1 MPRRALLAIATI
13 SALLGSEARQ
23 SRPLGCS
30 TAQIRGAK
38 YATCEIPAASLP
50 KLEIASR
57 DRAGAPIG
65 TVRRLDSLLS
75 AAGRR
80 LRFATNAGIFDS
92 AGTPT
97 GLLVVNGEVARNLDT
112 TSGPSDDRPICER
125 ANFYCPPNGV
135 FFVADDGAHVWTT
148 AAFLARYGVTPRP
161 NAIRLAT
168 QSGPMLLRAG
178 QLARPFNARSASRL
192 VRNGVCVRVDGT
204 VLLALV
210 DRVNLHDFATDLR
223 DHFRCR
229 DALFLDGNVS
239 ELWENKAPSRS
250 SQEFGALLFVADPLS
265 RARR

>member
-1 MPRRALLAIATI
+1 MPRRELLAIATI
-13 SALLGSEARQ
+13 SALMGSGPVHGQ
-23 SRPLGCS
+23 STGCS

-38 YATCEIPAASLP
+38 YATCEIPATSLP

-57 DRAGAPIG
+57 DQAGAPIG
-65 TVRRLDSLLS
+65 TIRRLDSLLS

-80 LRFATNAGIFDS
+80 VQFAMNAGIFES

-97 GLLVVNGEVARNLDT
+97 GLLVVDGKVARNLDT
-112 TSGPSDDRPICER
+112 TSGPSVDRPICER

-135 FFVADDGAHVWTT
+135 FFIANNGAHVWTT
-148 AAFLARYGVTPRP
+148 PAFLGRYGATPRP

-168 QSGPMLLRAG
+168 QSGPMLLRGG
-178 QLARPFNARSASRL
+178 QLARPFNPRSASRL

-239 ELWENKAPSRS
+239 ELWENGVPSRS
-250 SQEFGALLFVADPLS
+250 SQEFGALLFVADPVS
-265 RARR
+265 GARR